1 MGVSIRYKQFV
12 VVGGLVFA
20 YLLMSSLFLGS
31 WSGSDYQAY
40 NNAVICRSGKSELC
54 IRTDTPYLVMSKL
67 EISDNASVF
76 TQRSSNTYQKQVF
89 IENLPSSPF
98 LNALSMVT
106 SKNTVQTIFHLHL
119 LLALLVTV
127 LIALAVWTTT
137 AANRRNIFAA
147 LFLLLSIPA
156 FSSVASTVY
165 PVVIST
171 FAMIVAMIAV
181 RRILNTTVSPSL
193 LAVYSLELVFA
204 TMLVLMTRYETS
216 AVLLLDFLLVIA
228 RTIASKKKVNLR
240 VVFVSV
246 LVCLVSI
253 GIFSNPYFKNLNV
266 QIAEG
271 RFSTRPIPTIPT
283 QSDKL
288 STNGV
293 GVQLENESFVLR
305 NGRIGSIIA
314 APSIYVT
321 ELVVSPW
328 ISKPLLLK
336 LAVMVLVMLMVLL
349 VMMGY
354 RFREVKFVDYGSAL
368 VKLGSLILIPGVSS
382 YGSIRLL
389 YALPFFVS
397 LLIEMLAGGYFL
409 RQRIVSLTCLNACM
423 FVLSMTLFVFQN
435 RFIDVYYFGFDSMFL
450 IPAVVVFAVISIG
463 VAIQNSPNFD
473 IGIDR
478 SSYSRENVV

>member
-98 LNALSMVT
+98 LNALSMAT

-147 LFLLLSIPA
+147 LFLILSIPA

-193 LAVYSLELVFA
+193 LAVYSLELVLA
-204 TMLVLMTRYETS
+204 TILVLMTRYETS

-246 LVCLVSI
+246 LVCLVSM
-253 GIFSNPYFKNLNV
+253 GVFTNPYFKNLNV

-271 RFSTRPIPTIPT
+271 RFSTRSIPT
-283 QSDKL
+283 QSEKL

-321 ELVVSPW
+321 ELVVLPW

-336 LAVMVLVMLMVLL
+336 LAVTVLVMLMVLL

-354 RFREVKFVDYGSAL
+354 RFGELKFVDYGSAL

-397 LLIEMLAGGYFL
+397 LLIELLAGGYFL
-409 RQRIVSLTCLNACM
+409 RQRIVSLTCLNACI
-423 FVLSMTLFVFQN
+423 FVLSMTLFVLQN
-435 RFIDVYYFGFDSMFL
+435 KFIDFYYFGFDSMFL

-463 VAIQNSPNFD
+463 VAIQYSPNFD

-478 SSYSRENVV
+478 SSFSRENVV